1 MLWSVKKLHIVFLR
15 EKKNFVFT
23 ILLLKK
29 NFLKNLRT
37 SAIIVNYSAKKNN
50 NNNKSICEL

>member
-1 MLWSVKKLHIVFLR
+1 VKKLHIVFLR